1 MPEASDGKKFPY
13 TKKGMADYEK
23 YQASLDRKNKNMG
36 DVKVVKNMGNVKREA
51 LPPFGYATL
60 GDANEDVM
68 PPNVW
73 KKKGY

>member
-1 MPEASDGKKFPY
+1 MPKASDGKHFPY
-13 TKKGMADYEK
+13 TKEGMAADKK
-23 YQASLDRKNKNMG
+23 YQASLDRQNKNMG
-36 DVKVVKNMGNVKREA
+36 DVKREA